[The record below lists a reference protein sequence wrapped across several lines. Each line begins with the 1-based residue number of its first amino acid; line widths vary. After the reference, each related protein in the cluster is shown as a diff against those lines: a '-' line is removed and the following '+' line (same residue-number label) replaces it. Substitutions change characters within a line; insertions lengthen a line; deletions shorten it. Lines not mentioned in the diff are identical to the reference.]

1 MRQYWLVAA
10 MCVGAAPAAPAA
22 RGGFTRVADNFYPY
36 DTAYKPLPRAGL
48 TRLNL
53 ITNGVGQSALVRVT
67 PAAPEQ
73 MLVQP
78 DGVAYAAVTN
88 SSDSLDQVR
97 TRLEAAAT
105 GRPRAPI
112 RGGGGGGA
120 ARGGRGGRGG
130 AGGAR
135 GGGGG

>member
-1 MRQYWLVAA
+1 
-10 MCVGAAPAAPAA
+10 
-22 RGGFTRVADNFYPY
+22 
-36 DTAYKPLPRAGL
+36 
-48 TRLNL
+48 
-53 ITNGVGQSALVRVT
+53 
-67 PAAPEQ
+67 
-73 MLVQP
+73 
-78 DGVAYAAVTN
+78 AAVTN

-135 GGGGG
+135 GGGGGGAAGTAEVQDSDTQLWQKVHDGQAPLIASTANAASVIQLMRALEPYTNVKLVLFTTGDSAYETVDVLKG